1 MKLNKTRV
9 IGLMLGLALM
19 LVGTGVVW
27 AASSSVNANGQ
38 TAIRVVRENAT
49 TASATSNSTTY
60 TNIPNATTTIGVPS
74 GTNALLV
81 ARFQGHG
88 SAIQTSGC
96 IVRILVGSTT
106 MEPNGNYVFI
116 SNPNVSGSFA
126 DSGSIERSL
135 SVGPGTYTVKAQ
147 LRLSTA
153 NNVSSQ
159 CQLTGWH
166 FTVERHKRA

>member
-1 MKLNKTRV
+1 MKLTGTR
-9 IGLMLGLALM
+9 IMGLTLGLALVI
-19 LVGTGVVW
+19 VGTGVVV
-27 AASSSVNANGQ
+27 AASSSVNASGQ

-60 TNIPNATTTIGVPS
+60 VDIPNATTTIGVAS
-74 GTNALLV
+74 GTKALLV

-116 SNPNVSGSFA
+116 SNPNVSGNFA
-126 DSGSIERSL
+126 DSGAIERSL
-135 SVGPGTYTVKAQ
+135 AVGAGSYTVKAQ

-153 NNVSSQ
+153 NSVSSQ

-166 FTVERHKRA
+166 FAVERHKRS